1 MCVHVFAFTR
11 WYASIYLELYGIYIV
26 PLRDNYSEAL
36 LTQVLLKRKGAVFE
50 KSKMQV
56 MLQAEEPTIE
66 KTQFCL
72 VTVQGC
78 GTTKLPVEAE
88 RRDWGPEQA
97 EVNIKSSR
105 R

>member
-1 MCVHVFAFTR
+1 
-11 WYASIYLELYGIYIV
+11 
-26 PLRDNYSEAL
+26 
-36 LTQVLLKRKGAVFE
+36 
-50 KSKMQV
+50 MQV